1 MPSSPSTSNS
11 PPLVALQRPP
21 GASRASNGVA
31 GVSSATRGRAFENR
45 TRRREKRFGFLF
57 FLCSLK
63 LCFFR
68 LKKTQPPK
76 LFEKNFTSFS
86 HPLACPTASITERSC
101 SDHTTGSTFVSET
114 SPSPLS
120 YRFPIAVRI
129 MSFFFLIFFKGEENS
144 RSEFD
149 HFRSSG
155 KRRGEK
161 MKNKL
166 TLPIAFCSVALNGFP
181 LLFDSVAGSRSVV

>member
-1 MPSSPSTSNS
+1 LRIGLEEEKSVLDFSLSLLSLFFEIVFFSFEKDPTPETFRKKLYKLLS
-11 PPLVALQRPP
+11 PPGVPDSLNHRAQLLRPH
-21 GASRASNGVA
+21 NGILIRLRNF
-31 GVSSATRGRAFENR
+31 SLPSLLSLPD
-45 TRRREKRFGFLF
+45 RRK
-57 FLCSLK
+57 
-63 LCFFR
+63 
-68 LKKTQPPK
+68 
-76 LFEKNFTSFS
+76 
-86 HPLACPTASITERSC
+86 
-101 SDHTTGSTFVSET
+101 DHV
-114 SPSPLS
+114 L
-120 YRFPIAVRI
+120 
-129 MSFFFLIFFKGEENS
+129 FFLIFFKGEENS